1 MEDRIYTKILWHC
14 LMLMSCIC
22 MFPLYQLEEFI
33 IDDLISHINLVWSLF
48 SELFVYS
55 IQVLMHTLTIFLN
68 DCILCLPCVRIWR
81 MH

>member
-1 MEDRIYTKILWHC
+1 VALFDVDVYLAF
-14 LMLMSCIC
+14 C
-22 MFPLYQLEEFI
+22 MFPLYQLDKEEFI
-33 IDDLISHINLVWSLF
+33 IDDLISHINVVWSLF

-55 IQVLMHTLTIFLN
+55 IQILMHTLTIFLN